1 MQDERLSTVEAT
13 NYMLEADMS
22 RKKRKTILLAGG
34 GSAGHVMPLVSVVEA
49 IKGKYDTVFIIEKNG
64 VEENVLKKRNIIYY
78 GILAGKWRRY
88 WSWQNF
94 IDIFKVIIGIFQ
106 SIYLLFKIKPD
117 VVLAKGGYVSIPV
130 SVACWFW
137 HIPLVSHE
145 SDAIMGLA
153 NKFTARI
160 ARKIGVAFPVGVYGG
175 VNENKLVWVGMP
187 VRKFEMDG
195 GDLIKIGKYFGI
207 NNDLPVVFVTGG
219 SQGAVNLNSY
229 ILKNIKEILKFC
241 NVIHIT
247 GKKDFDRVKKIKEE
261 LELLP
266 GKYLVYDF
274 MYDDYGRAI
283 VLADIVISRAGSTL
297 AEISFMAKPSILV
310 PLPTSASN
318 HQYYNAKSFED
329 VGASIMI
336 EERDFNKV
344 NLAILLQSVLSDEE
358 RMEEMKAAATT
369 AMMTEGS
376 AQMMLD
382 LIESVMNGEDDK

>member
-1 MQDERLSTVEAT
+1 MT
-13 NYMLEADMS
+13 
-22 RKKRKTILLAGG
+22 KKRKTILLAGG

-219 SQGAVNLNSY
+219 SQGAVNLN
-229 ILKNIKEILKFC
+229 
-241 NVIHIT
+241 
-247 GKKDFDRVKKIKEE
+247 
-261 LELLP
+261 
-266 GKYLVYDF
+266 
-274 MYDDYGRAI
+274 
-283 VLADIVISRAGSTL
+283 
-297 AEISFMAKPSILV
+297 
-310 PLPTSASN
+310 
-318 HQYYNAKSFED
+318 
-329 VGASIMI
+329 
-336 EERDFNKV
+336 
-344 NLAILLQSVLSDEE
+344 
-358 RMEEMKAAATT
+358 
-369 AMMTEGS
+369 
-376 AQMMLD
+376 
-382 LIESVMNGEDDK
+382 